1 MHSDFEG
8 RWKHGRVDNER
19 TFYLHVRPIFSL
31 FFLFFFLPFLLNRAC
46 VDRSSFLFFLLFF
59 FFFTIFHNGNRN
71 RLNRMAL
78 FFLFAFSKC
87 TIMLSWFIEPC
98 EKNTISVRKSVIKQ
112 FLPLVHPF
120 VHSISWKNRSP
131 LNYYRNCK
139 INNLFCLVDPGSF

>member
-31 FFLFFFLPFLLNRAC
+31 FFLFFF
-46 VDRSSFLFFLLFF
+46 SSFFIESCLRWSFFFSLFSFVF

-120 VHSISWKNRSP
+120 VHSISWKNRSHWIIIEIV
-131 LNYYRNCK
+131 K
-139 INNLFCLVDPGSF
+139 

>member
-1 MHSDFEG
+1 MWDAFRFRGPMKTRKGRQWADVLFARSTDFFSFFPLFFSFFFIESCL
-8 RWKHGRVDNER
+8 RWS
-19 TFYLHVRPIFSL
+19 FFFSL
-31 FFLFFFLPFLLNRAC
+31 F
-46 VDRSSFLFFLLFF
+46 SFVFF

-120 VHSISWKNRSP
+120 VHSISWKNRSHWIIIEIV
-131 LNYYRNCK
+131 K
-139 INNLFCLVDPGSF
+139 